1 MRSVLLELYNI
12 GKQFNVVLTTTVE
25 FKVNKLLDY
34 KTHAQKLVLTIFIM
48 SSSQALV
55 SDNFCLP
62 RYYIYYKVRNRSFVK
77 NLGQNGEVAK
87 RNM

>member
-1 MRSVLLELYNI
+1 MKSVLLELYNK

-34 KTHAQKLVLTIFIM
+34 KTHAQKFVLTIFIM

-55 SDNFCLP
+55 SGIFFYLDTIYTT
-62 RYYIYYKVRNRSFVK
+62 RYVTVH
-77 NLGQNGEVAK
+77 L
-87 RNM
+87 